1 MIKYLKNQRNGD
13 KIRNME
19 NNTNIIHRNKIK
31 TINNATKCTQS
42 VSIAQ
47 KASPKVPGT
56 NGDEAPKV
64 TGTNGDVEP
73 GTRGQERTLP
83 ITAIISTKE

>member
-13 KIRNME
+13 KIRNIE

-31 TINNATKCTQS
+31 IINNATKCTQS
-42 VSIAQ
+42 VPTAQ
-47 KASPKVPGT
+47 KASPKVTGT

-64 TGTNGDVEP
+64 TGNNGDVEP
-73 GTRGQERTLP
+73 GTRGQELTLP
-83 ITAIISTKE
+83 MDAKILTKE